1 MKLSV
6 LIPVYNAERFIER
19 CLNSL
24 IIQDLDKNE
33 YEIIIINDGSTD
45 NSLEIVENYSKE
57 HANVVFYSHENQGV
71 VATRNKLLKHAKGT
85 YIYFLDADD
94 YLAHNSFGVILEFA
108 LKNDIDIIGFK
119 TLVTSCD
126 NLVSLDKKNVDLET
140 QKIVSGSEYL
150 SKNNNIRVEIWWYFV
165 KKEFL
170 EENNILF
177 IPKGYDD
184 DLGFTLTLFL
194 KAKKVVHYPIEIH
207 RYYQSSES
215 TMRGNNKISKRRI
228 SEYFMALILDFTK
241 IINDLENQS
250 FKHQKTIKSN
260 FTLRRN
266 TLTFFTII
274 KLIKA
279 QFNLSI
285 VKEKINQLEMIKAY
299 PIGPLNREENNV
311 LKFRMLIFIINH
323 KQMLYSVV
331 SVCNFLRKLFSL
343 KSLKLNK

>member
-1 MKLSV
+1 MKLSI

-24 IIQDLDKNE
+24 IIQDIDKNQ
-33 YEIIIINDGSTD
+33 YEIIVYNDGSTD
-45 NSLEIVENYSKE
+45 NSLELIENYSKE

-94 YLAHNSFGVILEFA
+94 YLEHNSFGIMLKFA
-108 LKNDIDIIGFK
+108 LKNNIDIIGFK
-119 TLVTSCD
+119 TRVTSSD
-126 NLVSLDKKNVDLET
+126 NLVTFNKKYIHLET
-140 QKIVSGSEYL
+140 LKIVSGSEYL
-150 SKNNNIRVEIWWYFV
+150 GQNNNIRVEIWWYFI

-177 IPKGYDD
+177 KSKGYDD

-194 KAKKVVHYPIEIH
+194 KARKVVYYPIEIH
-207 RYYQSSES
+207 RYYQSSKS
-215 TMRGNNKISKRRI
+215 IMRGNNKISKRRI
-228 SEYFMALILDFTK
+228 SEYFMALIIDFTN

-266 TLTFFTII
+266 TFTFFTII

-279 QFNLSI
+279 QFNLST

-299 PIGPLNREENNV
+299 PIGPLNREENNI
-311 LKFRMLIFIINH
+311 LKFRILIFIFNH

-331 SVCNFLRKLFSL
+331 SICNFLRKLFSL
-343 KSLKLNK
+343 KS